1 MNDVLPYG
9 PHFTVEKI
17 ECRNHL
23 LRNSCQKLLALTKRT
38 EYPVHI
44 RKFIQNNILRFRS
57 DITKAVQHRKTS
69 DLSIP
74 NKIAGLKFDKYFLSI
89 IKLSNGC

>member
-1 MNDVLPYG
+1 MNEVLPYG
-9 PHFTVEKI
+9 PHFTVQKI

-23 LRNSCQKLLALTKRT
+23 LRNSGQKLLALTKRT

-57 DITKAVQHRKTS
+57 DITKAVQYRKAS
-69 DLSIP
+69 DLSMS
-74 NKIAGLKFDKYFLSI
+74 NKITGLKFDSYLTI
-89 IKLSNGC
+89 AH